1 MVCNNKITI
10 SLFVCLCA
18 CILGV
23 IIFYIMQFM
32 YNLLIKKMSEH
43 FNNKR
48 NTKLNIY
55 KSDEIL
61 DPDENPSLDDIEL
74 DDTNSQLRLY

>member
-43 FNNKR
+43 FDNKR

>member
-1 MVCNNKITI
+1 MVCNSKITI
-10 SLFVCLCA
+10 SLVVCLCA